1 MNYYP
6 IYLDMEGR
14 NVLVVGGGYVALQK
28 IKGLLESGANVK
40 VVAKQLIAQEIKEL
54 NIDLEI
60 RDYIE
65 EDLLN
70 ISIVVAATNSNE
82 VNRMIK
88 NHSKKHNV
96 LVNAVDDKENCDF
109 ILGAVLRKGDI
120 TITVSTA
127 GKSPIVAK
135 KIRDKVGNMMSIDY
149 EKLLSVYAYFRDKAY
164 KELNDK
170 GRKEFFEFLE
180 AKFDEI
186 LFNNKLVEEKFNEVK
201 IMCV

>member
-54 NIDLEI
+54 DIDLEI

-109 ILGAVLRKGDI
+109 ILGAVHRRGDI

-135 KIRDKVGNMMSIDY
+135 KIRDKVGNMMVS
-149 EKLLSVYAYFRDKAY
+149 
-164 KELNDK
+164 
-170 GRKEFFEFLE
+170 
-180 AKFDEI
+180 
-186 LFNNKLVEEKFNEVK
+186 
-201 IMCV
+201 